1 MLSDEILRLD
11 NVTHRFGGVTAVDR
25 CSWSLRRETA
35 TAIIGPNGAGKS
47 TLIDLVSGALHL
59 QQGKVWLDGEE
70 IGGWPSHRIALKGV
84 IRTFQIARDF
94 ENLTAVQNML
104 VGPRRQM
111 GESLWNIFLRPGAC
125 RRQENQLIQRALE
138 LLDSF
143 DLYGVRNNYAKE
155 LSGGQ
160 RRLLEVARAVMC
172 DPKLLILDEP
182 MAGVSPMLA
191 ERIAEHLL
199 NMQRS
204 GITLLLVEHNLTIV
218 ERMCDSVTVMVQ
230 GRPLATGRMQ
240 DLRQDKA
247 VVDAYLGREMTVEPA

>member
-1 MLSDEILRLD
+1 MLSDTVLRLD

-25 CSWSLRRETA
+25 CSWSLSRETA

-47 TLIDLVSGALHL
+47 TLVDVVSGALRL
-59 QQGKVWLDGEE
+59 QQGKVWLDGED
-70 IGGWPSHRIALKGV
+70 IGGWPSHSIALKGV

-111 GESLWNIFLRPGAC
+111 GERLWNIFLRPGAC
-125 RRQENQLIQRALE
+125 RRQENQLVQRALE

-143 DLYGVRNNYAKE
+143 DLYGVRNHYAKE

-191 ERIAEHLL
+191 ERITEHLL
-199 NMQRS
+199 NIKRS
-204 GITLLLVEHNLTIV
+204 GVTLLLVEHNLTIV

-240 DLRQDKA
+240 DLRQDKG
-247 VVDAYLGREMTVEPA
+247 VIDAYLGREMTVEPT